1 MPYKYRNLPCNIR
14 SDAALWCVV
23 GKDSKGGS
31 GVLEWCFD
39 KEDAEERKM
48 LMLSEEG
55 RFSKLKAEKW
65 QKAKDKLKVVLFDVA
80 AV

>member
-1 MPYKYRNLPCNIR
+1 MPYQYRNLPCNIR
-14 SDAALWCVV
+14 SDAAVWCVV
-23 GKDSKGGS
+23 GKDAKGGS

-39 KEDAEERKM
+39 KEDAEERRN

-65 QKAKDKLKVVLFDVA
+65 QKAKDKLKVILCDVS